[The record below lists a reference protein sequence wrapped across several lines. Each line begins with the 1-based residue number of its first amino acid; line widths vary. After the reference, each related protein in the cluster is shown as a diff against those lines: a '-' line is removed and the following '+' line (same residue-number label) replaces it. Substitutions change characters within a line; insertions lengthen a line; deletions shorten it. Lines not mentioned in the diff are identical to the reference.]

1 LRQTGFPFLPK
12 DFIETEDGLIFAVV
26 SYHSHDQKVGCFLR
40 YVQDQHGW
48 HKVDTE
54 QANRLLERHHPEF
67 LFYSSQFDAAFHAV
81 PVNSIIHHHRPEQ
94 RLQQL
99 LKQPAEDPLQHK
111 LHKLIAILQQYSVDI
126 DAMGLTGS
134 MLINQ
139 QKATSDIDLVIYGR
153 EAFHQCRSA
162 VKKAIADNLL
172 QKLDITQMQEN
183 YQRRDSEL
191 DFDTFSW
198 HEYRKCNKAMIDGS
212 KFDIGMVCLSDE
224 LDIEHRH
231 FLKQGIKTIQ
241 CRVTDDSR
249 AFDFPAR
256 YRVDNALTPEIISF
270 THTYVGQVEKGEF
283 IEVCGALECDASGT
297 CRIVV
302 GSTREARGEY
312 IKVIEQK

>member
-1 LRQTGFPFLPK
+1 MRLPEFPFLPK
-12 DFIETEDGLIFAVV
+12 DFIETEEGLIFAIV
-26 SYHSHDQKVGCFLR
+26 SYHPHEHKVGCFLR
-40 YVQDQHGW
+40 YVNDQNGW

-54 QANRLLERHHPEF
+54 QANRLLERHHPEY
-67 LFYSSQFDAAFHAV
+67 LYYSNQFDATFHAV
-81 PVNSIIHHHRPEQ
+81 PVDRIICHHRPEE
-94 RLQQL
+94 RLQIL
-99 LKQPAEDPLQHK
+99 MHQPAEDPLQQK
-111 LHKLIAILQQYSVDI
+111 LHKLITILQRYQVDI

-139 QKATSDIDLVIYGR
+139 QKSTSDIDLVIYGR
-153 EAFHQCRSA
+153 DAFHQCRQA
-162 VKKAIADNLL
+162 IQTAIADNQL
-172 QKLDITQMQEN
+172 QKLDKTQMQEN

-191 DFDTFSW
+191 DFASFSW
-198 HEYRKCNKAMIDGS
+198 HEYRKYNKAMIDGS
-212 KFDIGMVCLSDE
+212 KFDIGMVCLIDE

-256 YRVDNALTPEIISF
+256 YQVDNAVTPEVISF
-270 THTYVGQVEKGEF
+270 THTYVGQVVKGEF

-302 GSTREARGEY
+302 GSSREARGEY
-312 IKVIEQK
+312 IKVVDQK

>member
-1 LRQTGFPFLPK
+1 MRQTGFPFLPK
-12 DFIETEDGLIFAVV
+12 DFIETEEGLIFAVV

-40 YVQDQHGW
+40 YVQDEKGW

-67 LFYSSQFDAAFHAV
+67 LYYSNQFDAAFHAV
-81 PVNSIIHHHRPEQ
+81 PVEKIFCHHQPEVK
-94 RLQQL
+94 LQQL
-99 LKQPAEDPLQHK
+99 LQQPAKDLLQHK
-111 LHKLIAILQQYSVDI
+111 LHKLIALLRQYSVDI
-126 DAMGLTGS
+126 HSVGLTGS

-139 QKATSDIDLVIYGR
+139 QKDTSDIDLVIYGR
-153 EAFHQCRSA
+153 EAFHQCRHA
-162 VKKAIADNLL
+162 VQQAIADNLL
-172 QKLDITQMQEN
+172 QKLDLAQMQEN
-183 YQRRDSEL
+183 YQRRESEL
-191 DFDTFSW
+191 NFDNFSW
-198 HEYRKCNKAMIDGS
+198 HEYRKYNKAMIDGS
-212 KFDIGMVCLSDE
+212 KFDIGMVCLKDE

-231 FLKQGIKTIQ
+231 FLKRGIKTIQ
-241 CRVTDDSR
+241 CYVTDDSR

-270 THTYVGQVEKGEF
+270 THTYVGQVVKGEF

-312 IKVIEQK
+312 IKVVESK

>member
-1 LRQTGFPFLPK
+1 MRQTGFPFLPK
-12 DFIETEDGLIFAVV
+12 DFIETEEGLIFAVV

-40 YVQDQHGW
+40 YVQDEKGW

-67 LFYSSQFDAAFHAV
+67 LYYSNQFDAAFHAV
-81 PVNSIIHHHRPEQ
+81 PVEKIFCHHQPEVK
-94 RLQQL
+94 LQQL
-99 LKQPAEDPLQHK
+99 LQQPAKDPLQHK
-111 LHKLIAILQQYSVDI
+111 LHKLIAILRQYSVDI
-126 DAMGLTGS
+126 HSVGLTGS

-139 QKATSDIDLVIYGR
+139 QKDTSDIDLVIYGR
-153 EAFHQCRSA
+153 EAFHQCRHA
-162 VKKAIADNLL
+162 VQQGIADNLL
-172 QKLDITQMQEN
+172 QKLDLAQMQEN

-191 DFDTFSW
+191 NFDNFSW
-198 HEYRKCNKAMIDGS
+198 HEYRKYNKAMIDGS
-212 KFDIGMVCLSDE
+212 KFDIGMVCLKDE

-231 FLKQGIKTIQ
+231 FLKRGIKTIQ
-241 CRVTDDSR
+241 CYVTDDSR

-270 THTYVGQVEKGEF
+270 THTYVGQVVKGEF

-312 IKVIEQK
+312 IKVVESK